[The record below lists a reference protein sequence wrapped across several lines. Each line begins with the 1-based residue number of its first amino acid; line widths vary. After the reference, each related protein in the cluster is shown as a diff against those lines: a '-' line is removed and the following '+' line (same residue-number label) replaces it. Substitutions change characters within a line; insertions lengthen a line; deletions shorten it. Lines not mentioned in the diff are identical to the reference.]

1 MLCTSTLWPMS
12 KWAEGRVLSKKCW
25 SLLGKNKYFLWFP
38 VLGLVL
44 SLIPIVIFGIA
55 AIGLLAND
63 SEVLAI
69 ITAAIGLVF
78 VNYSFTL
85 SGAALVS
92 AADAEL
98 AGKDVSVGY
107 GFGKAFG
114 KLMPLFAWSLIRA
127 AVGALFAAMRDNGSG
142 AAGIAG
148 NIFAALGAAAWS
160 IVTFFVTPYIM
171 FHDSNAL
178 AAIKESAKLVK
189 EKWGTQVTGGIRIGV
204 SVVLIIIPSVLLIVF
219 GVILFAGDGAAVA
232 LGAGLFSLGAV
243 LLIIGLLIGSTL
255 QSIFS
260 VALYRFATD
269 AGDTS
274 PFTAEE
280 LQGVLHVKA

>member
-1 MLCTSTLWPMS
+1 MS
-12 KWAEGRVLSKKCW
+12 KWGEGRVLSKKCW

-38 VLGLVL
+38 LLGLVL
-44 SLIPIVIFGIA
+44 SMIPIVIFGIA
-55 AIGLLAND
+55 TLGLLAND

-69 ITAAIGLVF
+69 IVVAIGLVF

-114 KLMPLFAWSLIRA
+114 KLVPLFAWALIRA
-127 AVGALFAAMRDNGSG
+127 AVSALFAAIRGNGSG

-148 NIFAALGAAAWS
+148 SIFAALGAAAWS

-171 FHDSNAL
+171 FHDSNAI
-178 AAIKESAKLVK
+178 AALKESA
-189 EKWGTQVTGGIRIGV
+189 Q
-204 SVVLIIIPSVLLIVF
+204 
-219 GVILFAGDGAAVA
+219 
-232 LGAGLFSLGAV
+232 
-243 LLIIGLLIGSTL
+243 
-255 QSIFS
+255 
-260 VALYRFATD
+260 
-269 AGDTS
+269 
-274 PFTAEE
+274 
-280 LQGVLHVKA
+280 